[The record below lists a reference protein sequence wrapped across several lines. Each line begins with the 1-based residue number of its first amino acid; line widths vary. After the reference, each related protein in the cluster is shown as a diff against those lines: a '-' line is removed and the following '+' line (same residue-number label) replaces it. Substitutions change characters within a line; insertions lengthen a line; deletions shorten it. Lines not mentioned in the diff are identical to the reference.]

1 MLETPEAGDLSHQQV
16 FSEDERTN
24 LLPQW
29 PDQPAERLPVQLQR
43 EAFAGLPICIN
54 LCTAV
59 GESLVMLSATKHLGP
74 RVRSFASLRMT
85 NVEVA

>member
-1 MLETPEAGDLSHQQV
+1 MLINKIIGTSVGADLSAFVCFHNTPLHLLIHIIGPNTHQ
-16 FSEDERTN
+16 
-24 LLPQW
+24 
-29 PDQPAERLPVQLQR
+29 
-43 EAFAGLPICIN
+43 

-59 GESLVMLSATKHLGP
+59 GESRVMLSAVKHLGP